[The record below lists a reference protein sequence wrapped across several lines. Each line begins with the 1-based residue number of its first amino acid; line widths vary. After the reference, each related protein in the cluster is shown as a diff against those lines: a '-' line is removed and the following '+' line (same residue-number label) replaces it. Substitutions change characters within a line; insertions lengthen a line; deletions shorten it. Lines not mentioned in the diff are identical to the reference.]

1 MANAHEQDL
10 KIIEFIKKPFDRI
23 KVKFEKLDLS
33 SCKLEWPM
41 LWRITMNFLHNE

>member
-33 SCKLEWPM
+33 SCKSHV
-41 LWRITMNFLHNE
+41 NLHEPKY